1 MSRRI
6 NIISVVFVTLIV
18 VGLYFNIIDLYLLI
32 PVALA
37 YLIVNIVGSANICAN
52 YFFHSYCKANTSK
65 KEIAITFDDGPH
77 PDITPK
83 LLKLLELHNVRA
95 TFFCTGV
102 NADAHSAIISKLF
115 KGNHIIGNHSFAHSN
130 FFDLMSPARML
141 KEITDTNEVIKLIIG
156 KTPLLFRP
164 PYGVTNPMLSKA
176 IKNTEM
182 VSIGWSLRSLDT
194 IYDSEKVLTKLKAK
208 TKAGDIVLF
217 HDTNPNI
224 ITIIEDY
231 LKWLQQNNF
240 KIVSLTDLINIKAYA
255 S

>member
-1 MSRRI
+1 
-6 NIISVVFVTLIV
+6 V
-18 VGLYFNIIDLYLLI
+18 
-32 PVALA
+32 LA
-37 YLIVNIVGSANICAN
+37 YLVINIVGSANICVN

-77 PDITPK
+77 PEITRKLIK
-83 LLKLLELHNVRA
+83 LLDLHNVTA
-95 TFFCTGV
+95 TFFCTGI
-102 NADAHSAIISKLF
+102 NADTHSDIISKMF
-115 KGNHIIGNHSFAHSN
+115 SNNHIVGNHSFAHSN

-164 PYGVTNPMLSKA
+164 PYGVTNPMLGKA
-176 IKNTEM
+176 IKNTAM

-194 IYDSEKVLTKLKAK
+194 INDSEKVLTKLKDK

-224 ITIIEDY
+224 LTIIEGY
-231 LKWLQQNNF
+231 LTWLQQNNY